1 MMSHLS
7 KSNEVTDEKLIMQ
20 INVVIRRTRDGAI
33 MFPILDKITTKLPP
47 NIIPDI
53 INVITESLKTLP
65 MEHPEVMGL
74 NIPIQFNTREKAVMM
89 SVAS

>member
-1 MMSHLS
+1 
-7 KSNEVTDEKLIMQ
+7 MQ
-20 INVVIRRTRDGAI
+20 INVIIKQTMDGVI
-33 MFPILDKITTKLPP
+33 MFPIFEKVMTKLPP
-47 NIIPDI
+47 NLLPDI

-65 MEHPEVMGL
+65 LEHPELMGL